1 MKKAFVIGSLLL
13 VLTLS
18 LGGSVAS
25 KSADSSATYEQ
36 LKLFTEVLSIVQN
49 QYVDQVPPKDLIY
62 NAIKGTLR
70 GLDPHSSFLDPDS
83 YKEMQV
89 ETTGSFGGL
98 GIEITLRDDV
108 LTVVSPIEGTPAHR
122 AGLQTGDRIVKI
134 DGLVTKDMQLPD
146 AVKRMRGK
154 PGTKVTITVVREGWT
169 EPKDF
174 EITREQ
180 IRVQSVRSHDL
191 GGGVAYVKLR
201 QFQEQSPG
209 DLGAALE
216 KASKAGMKAL
226 LLDLRN
232 NPGGLLTAAVEVT
245 EEFID
250 DGKLVV
256 YTEGR
261 VRNQNMRFSAH
272 AKKSYPTLPMV
283 VLVNQGS
290 ASASEIVA
298 GALQDWGRAIVVG
311 TQTFGKGSVQTII
324 PLSDGSGL
332 RLTTAKYFTPKG
344 RSIHGQGITPDIV
357 VEIPKEPAS
366 SSRKEPQAVL
376 ADGRRVLSSVV
387 ASQDAIHAPYGGV
400 VPELASRRHLEVIV
414 PVVEKALA
422 DAGVRLRELDGVAVT
437 QGPGLVGS
445 LLVGCAVA
453 KSLAYVHRLPLVAV
467 NHLEGHIYATFLT
480 EDPPEHPFLA
490 LVVSGGHTAL
500 YRARAPLEY
509 SLVGQTRDD
518 AAGEA
523 FDKVAKLLGLGLPGE
538 I

>member
-1 MKKAFVIGSLLL
+1 MKKAFVISSLLV

-49 QYVDQVPPKDLIY
+49 QYVDEVPPKDLIY

-89 ETTGSFGGL
+89 ETSGSFGGL

-122 AGLQTGDRIVKI
+122 AGLLTGDRIVKI

-174 EITREQ
+174 DITREQ
-180 IRVQSVRSHDL
+180 IRVQSVRSADL

-209 DLGAALE
+209 DMAAALD
-216 KASKAGMKAL
+216 KASKTGMKAL
-226 LLDLRN
+226 VLDLRG

-272 AKKSYPTLPMV
+272 AKKSYPNLPMV

-344 RSIHGQGITPDIV
+344 RSIHGKGITPDIV
-357 VEIPKEPAS
+357 VEVPKEPAPKDRPLPS
-366 SSRKEPQAVL
+366 
-376 ADGRRVLSSVV
+376 ADPMDDLKKDLQLQRAL
-387 ASQDAIHAPYGGV
+387 D
-400 VPELASRRHLEVIV
+400 VIKTMRLIEQQR
-414 PVVEKALA
+414 PDGTPKAGTSA
-422 DAGVRLRELDGVAVT
+422 QQT
-437 QGPGLVGS
+437 S
-445 LLVGCAVA
+445 
-453 KSLAYVHRLPLVAV
+453 
-467 NHLEGHIYATFLT
+467 
-480 EDPPEHPFLA
+480 
-490 LVVSGGHTAL
+490 
-500 YRARAPLEY
+500 AR
-509 SLVGQTRDD
+509 
-518 AAGEA
+518 
-523 FDKVAKLLGLGLPGE
+523 
-538 I
+538 